1 MTVTPRRRGPGPCVV
16 SLLRERMAQLQTY
29 FDALLAVPGIDA
41 LPEFLAF
48 FRD

>member
-1 MTVTPRRRGPGPCVV
+1 MLVGSQLTRGKFDE